1 MQILKETGIDWR
13 ERRLI
18 SNLYMA
24 QSVKVRL
31 NRGETRSVKIG
42 RGVRQ
47 GCCLSPIL
55 FKLYSECLNNDA
67 LEEFGDFK
75 RGGKIIHTL
84 HQVKHKE
91 YLLGPI
97 PMAARSETETCTRL
111 PAGIVGSNLTGDM
124 GIYQL

>member
-1 MQILKETGIDWR
+1 
-13 ERRLI
+13 LI

-55 FKLYSECLNNDA
+55 FTLYSECLTKET
-67 LEEFGDFK
+67 LEEFGDSK
-75 RGGKIIHTL
+75 IGGKIIQT
-84 HQVKHKE
+84 VKYADDLVLLAKE
-91 YLLGPI
+91 EKVLQ
-97 PMAARSETETCTRL
+97 
-111 PAGIVGSNLTGDM
+111 DM
-124 GIYQL
+124 IDKLIEIGRRYGMEMNVEKTKLMRISR